1 MNHQENYFQRWIKR
15 KSHMTAILNIQ
26 IDRGGMPRSGIM
38 NKQFDLFIDDQPI
51 AALGWGEI
59 RSFNIPVGKHGL
71 TLKYR
76 KFDICYKLD
85 IQAEEGGRVD
95 IDSFMDTKKGG
106 FTIFNKANGTTSARD
121 EAGSSQTVEKLEKS
135 RRAAREEKVLAVC
148 AIVGLFISMAL
159 MLFFWF
165 SISGAIISALIG
177 TLAGG
182 LLGAG
187 INALRRKK

>member
-38 NKQFDLFIDDQPI
+38 NKQFDLLIDDQPI

-59 RSFNIPVGKHGL
+59 RSFNIPVGKHEL
-71 TLKYR
+71 VLKYR
-76 KFDICYKLD
+76 KYDVYYKLD

-95 IDSFMDTKKGG
+95 IDSILDTKKGG
-106 FTIFNKANGTTSARD
+106 FTIFNKADGTTSAHN
-121 EAGSSQTVEKLEKS
+121 ETGSSQTVEELMKS
-135 RRAAREEKVLAVC
+135 QRRAREERVLAVC
-148 AIVGLFISMAL
+148 AIIGLFISMVV
-159 MLFFWF
+159 MLLFWF
-165 SISGAIISALIG
+165 SVSGAIISALIG